1 MLIPEPVFHHFYR
14 AYFLLCRL
22 RDDEKL
28 TLTPDHYEGGT
39 IDQPTLMIKNSTRHD
54 QGVYTCELGNKVG
67 TQESNNAVYVAVY
80 CELIVVLCNR
90 KCIVSTDD

>member
-1 MLIPEPVFHHFYR
+1 
-14 AYFLLCRL
+14 
-22 RDDEKL
+22 L

-90 KCIVSTDD
+90 KCMSVQMIEIEIGCIAQTVTI